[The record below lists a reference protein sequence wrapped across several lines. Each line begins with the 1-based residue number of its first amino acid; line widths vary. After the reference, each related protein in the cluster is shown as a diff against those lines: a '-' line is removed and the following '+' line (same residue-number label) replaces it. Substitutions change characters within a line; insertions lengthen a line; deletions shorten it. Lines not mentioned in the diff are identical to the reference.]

1 MFVLKCEFCGYE
13 QRIKKKID
21 KYTYYE
27 LTHCKHLWC
36 PCNKCKEAHPRPTE
50 IEEGFV
56 RHGWVIGEWDC
67 ILTEEDAAY
76 IQEHERYGWWSKIVN
91 PTKEDIESQQRA
103 KVILD
108 AGLKMLQE
116 SEQEKK
122 WMA

>member
-1 MFVLKCEFCGYE
+1 MAISKGRESVDIEFKRY
-13 QRIKKKID
+13 
-21 KYTYYE
+21 
-27 LTHCKHLWC
+27 
-36 PCNKCKEAHPRPTE
+36 
-50 IEEGFV
+50 
-56 RHGWVIGEWDC
+56 IGV
-67 ILTEEDAAY
+67 TPVMVKA
-76 IQEHERYGWWSKIVN
+76 VN